1 MGAQPLQERR
11 HLGHLLEGVVGAA
24 AAAVRHVVEG
34 RPKAGVAR
42 AGDVE
47 FLHVLR
53 WLCGR
58 GALTDHQAEQA
69 LRNFARLA
77 IRRYSHVPLT
87 GRIWELRAH
96 LTAYDAAFVAL
107 AEILDVPLLTMDR
120 KLARAHGPRVTIEC
134 FA

>member
-1 MGAQPLQERR
+1 LLVVDTSAVVAALLGDCPDLEARLAGDGDQHAP
-11 HLGHLLEGVVGAA
+11 HLV
-24 AAAVRHVVEG
+24 
-34 RPKAGVAR
+34 
-42 AGDVE
+42 DVE